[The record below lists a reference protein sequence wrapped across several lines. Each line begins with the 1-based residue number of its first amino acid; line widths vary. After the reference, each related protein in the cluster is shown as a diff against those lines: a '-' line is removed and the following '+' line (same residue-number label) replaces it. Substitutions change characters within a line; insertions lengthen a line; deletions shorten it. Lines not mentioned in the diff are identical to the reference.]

1 MLCTA
6 IAVRTCSTWV
16 RRDSKQYTGQFDEVF
31 YYEHF
36 NGWLADANG
45 SSNAGPAS
53 AQRSQFVSSHAEHL
67 ILNYLLDMSTR
78 SRAANGRYIATVPTT
93 DPTGG
98 GGDDNRGPDL
108 SANTETEPVAD
119 QGAVPDAGDLAGQ
132 GGEDAG
138 TDTESS
144 TEPFQD
150 GSGQT
155 VRKTQPTSVVL
166 IPLKS
171 SARQQKMGSV
181 TGSTPSPARTR
192 WALWYTPYG
201 QPVSTYRV

>member
-1 MLCTA
+1 M
-6 IAVRTCSTWV
+6 
-16 RRDSKQYTGQFDEVF
+16 F

-36 NGWLADANG
+36 NGWLADANS

-53 AQRSQFVSSHAEHL
+53 AQRSQVVSSHANQEIL
-67 ILNYLLDMSTR
+67 IYLLDMSTR

-132 GGEDAG
+132 GGEGAG
-138 TDTESS
+138 TDTEPS
-144 TEPFQD
+144 TDPSQD
-150 GSGQT
+150 CCE
-155 VRKTQPTSVVL
+155 VAKV
-166 IPLKS
+166 KS
-171 SARQQKMGSV
+171 NLYRRLSLRSMRFKQSAKFYQD
-181 TGSTPSPARTR
+181 PA
-192 WALWYTPYG
+192 
-201 QPVSTYRV
+201 